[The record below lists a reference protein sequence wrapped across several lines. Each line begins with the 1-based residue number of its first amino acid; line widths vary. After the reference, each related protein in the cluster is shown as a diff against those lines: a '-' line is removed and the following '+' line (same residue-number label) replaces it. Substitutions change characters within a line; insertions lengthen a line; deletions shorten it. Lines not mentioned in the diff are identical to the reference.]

1 MLRTFLQ
8 FLKIKILHNKTEID
22 RLFILPHNL
31 FPNIYPFTAA
41 KYVDNFTDRD
51 FFLI

>member
-1 MLRTFLQ
+1 MLRTFLK

-22 RLFILPHNL
+22 FLILPPNL

-51 FFLI
+51 FF